1 MAVDYPLTRFS
12 RFGANL
18 GRLTLVGT
26 DALVWTESLDGTDQ
40 LVIRCLEDVAK
51 GERIVWCDAQGV
63 WHEHVVDEPK
73 RVHDSTGRPVT
84 EATCINSICE
94 TWDDYVEDIVPSGN
108 STVHMTRILTG
119 TRWSAGNSDITTSLS
134 KTYYHESVRE
144 AIKECCDLFGGELV
158 TSVTTDANGVKART
172 AAIVT
177 ARGNQLSAKRFVWRK
192 DLQSVTRTV
201 LSEDVKTRVYGY
213 GKGVETGTGG
223 YGRRLTL
230 EDANGGK
237 KYVEDAA
244 ATKVWGHPGP
254 NGTVLPAV
262 GTFVDEQCDDAATL
276 LAETKAYLAK
286 VSQPQVS
293 YEANAVDLA
302 DFGRSWEEFALG
314 DSVAIVDDEF
324 GERAGDGGLQ
334 LRGRIAKLE
343 RNLLT
348 HETKV
353 TFGTITDDLT
363 TRFASIG
370 QSLRSASYRN
380 ASVDVIAGLPA
391 SYLNQL
397 VTAIN
402 NQFEASG
409 TYRYTSFD
417 RGDIWSNV
425 PLDANGNATTSVN
438 AWAINING
446 AGLRIANSLNADGT
460 WNWRTFGTGE
470 GFTADEIN
478 AGTLTADRV
487 RAGLLTDNQGKN
499 YWNLTTGDFSL
510 SANAKVGKSTIA
522 TKDYADGA
530 AKDAVEAQ
538 TQLDVFNRLTNNG
551 QTQGIYLSNGKVYLN
566 SSYIKAG
573 TMQAGVITDA
583 KGYSKWDLTN
593 GTFTTKNM
601 SASNMTAS
609 GSFTTG
615 TNTSYKAV
623 LSNGSLNFYYNNS
636 PTIRLTSIPSYSD
649 GNRGGYLETSSGST
663 YLGLRSPKLYTA
675 TNASSA
681 GTIGYT
687 GPFKYITE
695 ITLSS
700 DGRINW
706 STSSIHFTNGICTG
720 GGNG

>member
-26 DALVWTESLDGTDQ
+26 DALVWTEALDGTDQ

-353 TFGTITDDLT
+353 TFGTITDALT

-380 ASVDVIAGLPA
+380 ANVDAIAGLPA

-460 WNWRTFGTGE
+460 WNWRTFGTGA

-510 SANAKVGKSTIA
+510 SANAKVGESTIA
-522 TKDYADGA
+522 TKADVTTL
-530 AKDAVEAQ
+530 DESLNQEAI
-538 TQLDVFNRLTNNG
+538 FNRLTNNG
-551 QTQGIYLSNGKVYLN
+551 QTQGIYLQDGKVYIN
-566 SSYIKAG
+566 GEYIKSG
-573 TMQAGVITDA
+573 SIELDRLI
-583 KGYSKWDLTN
+583 S
-593 GTFTTKNM
+593 KNM
-601 SASNMTAS
+601 SLYMGRNWGAS
-609 GSFTTG
+609 GTGVQSTTIYFENNKINPG
-615 TNTSYKAV
+615 WPLLELYDTGSTADIQLKPGYSAGESRIELFNEKYKF
-623 LSNGSLNFYYNNS
+623 SLYTVGKSLCASVADRAS
-636 PTIRLTSIPSYSD
+636 PYT
-649 GNRGGYLETSSGST
+649 NRGSVTLV
-663 YLGLRSPKLYTA
+663 TA
-675 TNASSA
+675 N
-681 GTIGYT
+681 
-687 GPFKYITE
+687 
-695 ITLSS
+695 
-700 DGRINW
+700 N
-706 STSSIHFTNGICTG
+706 
-720 GGNG
+720 